1 MAPAEKPRLI
11 FGYAISGKPLFV
23 SICAIFA
30 TLTTIFT
37 TVLVIPIPAT
47 GGYFN
52 FGDAGAMITGL
63 LFGPWVGCFA
73 GGIGSM
79 LGDVLLGYYAF
90 APLTLLAKGLEGLL
104 VGLIAD
110 PRNRQRRLEWRD
122 FAGVGAGGAAMVL
135 MYFTGEYLFF
145 GGVGAALGEIP
156 ANLIQIGGGV
166 LIALAVTMSIRKN
179 LLAGSSILRTTF
191 FPNVVQVERGNAPA
205 GSEGP

>member
-1 MAPAEKPRLI
+1 MAEKKSPRLLL
-11 FGYAISGKPLFV
+11 GYAISGKPLFV

-37 TVLVIPIPAT
+37 TVLMIPIPAT

-52 FGDAGAMITGL
+52 FGDAGVMITGL

-79 LGDVLLGYYAF
+79 LGDVILGYSEF

-122 FAGVGAGGAAMVL
+122 FAGAGTGGVAMIL
-135 MYFTGEYLFF
+135 IYFTGESLFF
-145 GGVGAALGEIP
+145 GGIGAALGEIP
-156 ANLIQIGGGV
+156 ANQWWC
-166 LIALAVTMSIRKN
+166 AHRSC
-179 LLAGSSILRTTF
+179 
-191 FPNVVQVERGNAPA
+191 RGYIYT
-205 GSEGP
+205 